1 MPAGHRQTALTRGSS
16 KLHIALHT
24 GSISDSQWTSA
35 QVALSGGAGEGPG
48 FVVQQASA
56 TAQPSS
62 LSTDGAAFSV
72 AYSSGADPSS
82 GGGATTSTAGG
93 SGYGYGS
100 AWPLG
105 LSRRLGADSV
115 DMRASRDH
123 VVEAT
128 PGRLTPGF
136 ARCGRSVTHVTH
148 WGISGG
154 AAVPTQALL
163 EAPSN

>member
-1 MPAGHRQTALTRGSS
+1 LADFGTVSFTDASATAAG
-16 KLHIALHT
+16 HT

-105 LSRRLGADSV
+105 LSRTLGADSV

-128 PGRLTPGF
+128 PGRLT
-136 ARCGRSVTHVTH
+136 RSV
-148 WGISGG
+148 
-154 AAVPTQALL
+154 Q
-163 EAPSN
+163 